1 MLRNYSS
8 AFVFVLFT
16 SLASAQC
23 AESATNKV
31 LLVGDSWAF
40 FMGVD
45 QTLNTVLERWGHS
58 DARFVTNLVLAEN
71 GAQTDDFLEVD
82 KQTEIANQL
91 LDNPSI
97 KVVHLSIG
105 GNDVLGDWNID
116 MTAQETEALEASVTE
131 RLHQVIAFILDIRP
145 DVHVLWSGYMYPN
158 FEEVI
163 ESAAPLQTLHPFY
176 GTWEDMG
183 FPSFAQINSVL
194 NNFSAGIA
202 AYIDTMPRVHFVNS
216 PGLLQYTYGQAEALE
231 VAPGGT
237 YAQFTAPLPIGFPEY
252 PSPLNSM
259 RDYGITRDCFHLS
272 PGGYRDMIDLH
283 TRKFYHKFLM
293 NDQYILSNGGQNDG
307 SVSDAGTVSP
317 LLQVGAVGAEQFSS
331 ILTFNTTA
339 MESPVVESA
348 SIFLR
353 RTSLSGT
360 NPVGST
366 VSISMKNGAFG
377 ATLNVEASDL
387 TDTPDVAGTACRFGA
402 NDGNGRWIRL
412 DLPEEFLPFITP
424 ANTTQFILSG
434 TESADGVITFTDA
447 TDPELAP
454 MLNLTFGEVNTSII
468 TEQLEPTPRIY
479 PNPTEGPVT
488 IAANGHKVRSIR
500 VLDPLG
506 RNVLTF
512 TTNVRSVDLSGL
524 PNGSYT
530 LVLSTETGN
539 EVQRIVK
546 W

>member
-1 MLRNYSS
+1 MLRNLSS

-16 SLASAQC
+16 SLVSAQC
-23 AESATNKV
+23 AENATNKV

-71 GAQTDDFLEVD
+71 GAQTDDFLEAD
-82 KQTEIANQL
+82 KQTEITNQL

-116 MTAQETEALEASVTE
+116 MTAEETDSLEASVSE
-131 RLHQVIAFILDIRP
+131 RLQQVIAFILDVRP

-183 FPSFAQINSVL
+183 FPSFAQINAVQ
-194 NNFSAGIA
+194 NNFSAGIE
-202 AYIDTMPRVHFVNS
+202 AYADTTPRVHFVNA
-216 PGLLQYTYGQAEALE
+216 PGLLQYTYGQADPLG
-231 VAPGGT
+231 VPPGGT
-237 YAQFTAPLPIGFPEY
+237 YAQFTAPLPIGLPEY
-252 PSPLNSM
+252 PTPMDAM

-272 PGGYRDMIDLH
+272 PRGYRDMIDLH

-293 NDQYILSNGGQNDG
+293 NDQYILSSGGLNDG

-317 LLQVGAVGAEQFSS
+317 LLQVGTVGAEQFSS
-331 ILTFNTTA
+331 IITFNTTA
-339 MESPVVESA
+339 MESPVIESA

-353 RTSLSGT
+353 RTSLSGM
-360 NPVGST
+360 NPIGST

-377 ATLNVEASDL
+377 ATLNVEANDL
-387 TDTPDVAGTACRFGA
+387 TDTPDAMGTACRFGA
-402 NDGNGRWIRL
+402 NDGDGRWIRL
-412 DLPEEFLPFITP
+412 DLPEAFLPFISP
-424 ANTTQFILSG
+424 ANATQFILSA
-434 TESADGVITFTDA
+434 TESTDGVITFTDA

-454 MLNLTFGEVNTSII
+454 VLNLTFGEVNTAIA
-468 TEQLEPTPRIY
+468 TEQLSTTSRIY
-479 PNPTEGPVT
+479 PNPTDGPLT
-488 IAANGHKVRSIR
+488 IAANGNKVRSIR
-500 VLDPLG
+500 VLDALG

-512 TTNVRSVDLSGL
+512 TTNVRSVDLSSL

-530 LVLSTETGN
+530 LVLSTENGN
-539 EVQRIVK
+539 EVQHVVK